1 MYSSLSGDSR
11 AGTEITSWIDVET
24 EEPIKYQRKHRY
36 INSSVFIY
44 LQPISVKELP
54 LGIDDT
60 IIYEVPFKFEN
71 SILNLDNC
79 KGTPPWCKSQ
89 SSKSKEFDRD
99 PRLLFNC
106 RGSYVCMNKNCKNIC
121 DFGVNQKDFCS
132 KDN

>member
-24 EEPIKYQRKHRY
+24 EEPIKYQGKRRY
-36 INSSVFIY
+36 INSSDV
-44 LQPISVKELP
+44 P

-60 IIYEVPFKFEN
+60 IIYEVPFKFGN
-71 SILNLDNC
+71 NILNLDNC
-79 KGTPPWCKSQ
+79 KGTRPWCKAQ
-89 SSKSKEFDRD
+89 ISKSKEFDRD
-99 PRLLFNC
+99 PRLFFNC